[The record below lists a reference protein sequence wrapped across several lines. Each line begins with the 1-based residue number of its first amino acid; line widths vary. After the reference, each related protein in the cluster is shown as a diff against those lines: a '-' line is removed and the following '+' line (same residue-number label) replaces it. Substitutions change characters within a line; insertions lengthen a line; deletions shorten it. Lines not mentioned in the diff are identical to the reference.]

1 MSRHTQRTS
10 RTRAWGYPALG
21 LFAAVWLNL
30 ALQPCAMALEADH
43 DCPHCPPA
51 HEHEMA
57 AHHNHGEAKAEAP
70 CASMQSQC
78 GELDDASLDGRTGQL
93 KVKDAFELPLAIVH
107 DPAAPAIAAAKRC
120 HQSTGPPPHAG
131 SSPPRH
137 VLFCVYL
144 K

>member
-1 MSRHTQRTS
+1 MIRTG
-10 RTRAWGYPALG
+10 AWGHPVLG
-21 LFAAVWLNL
+21 LFVAVWLNL
-30 ALQPCAMALEADH
+30 ALQPCAMALEVDH

-57 AHHNHGEAKAEAP
+57 SHHGHGGSKAEAP

-78 GELDDASLDGRTGQL
+78 GELDDVSLDGRTGQL
-93 KVKDAFELPLAIVH
+93 KVKDVIELPVAVTYDL
-107 DPAAPAIAAAKRC
+107 PAPAVAVARQIRY
-120 HQSTGPPPHAG
+120 STGPPHNG
-131 SSPPRH
+131 GVSPPLN

>member
-1 MSRHTQRTS
+1 MT
-10 RTRAWGYPALG
+10 RTRTWGHPVLG

-57 AHHNHGEAKAEAP
+57 AHHGHGDAQADEP

-78 GELDDASLDGRTGQL
+78 GELDDASLDGRSGQL
-93 KVKDAFELPLAIVH
+93 KLKDAVELPLAIAH
-107 DPAAPAIAAAKRC
+107 DSIAPAVIVAERC
-120 HQSTGPPPHAG
+120 NYSTGPPRHAG
-131 SSPPRH
+131 LSPPLN